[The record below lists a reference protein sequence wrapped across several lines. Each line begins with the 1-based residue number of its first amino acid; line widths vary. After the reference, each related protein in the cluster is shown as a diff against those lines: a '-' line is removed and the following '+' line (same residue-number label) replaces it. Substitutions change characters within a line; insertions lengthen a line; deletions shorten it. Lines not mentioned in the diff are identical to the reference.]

1 MKHFSRKRHVAKS
14 LTWRIVGTL
23 DTIFLAWL
31 ISGDIKIG
39 AAIGGA
45 EVITKLLLYYLHER
59 VWYRTNVFKSS
70 SSHVRHVLKTITW
83 RFIGTMDT
91 MFMGWLISG
100 NPIVGLKI
108 GGLELV
114 TKMGLYYLHER
125 IWHRNDFGLL
135 NVVAEMDQE
144 TSELELSN
152 SNVFNQNFSVHRSDR
167 NLKNRHNSL
176 MILFTGLSGSGKS
189 TIANKLEL
197 KLHDME
203 LQTYSLDGD
212 NLRLG
217 LNKDLGFSPEER
229 NENLRRIAEV
239 SKLMVDAGII
249 TIAAFV
255 SPMKE
260 DRELIKN
267 IVGAKNFIEIYV
279 NTSLEECERRDVK
292 GLYAKARNGEIS
304 NFTGISAHYEAP
316 ENPDIEIRTEETT
329 VDNAVEIILELLN
342 KKLVNE
348 DEKIL
353 SQFSR

>member
-1 MKHFSRKRHVAKS
+1 MKHFSRKRHVAKT

-23 DTIFLAWL
+23 DTILLAWL

-70 SSHVRHVLKTITW
+70 SSRVRHVLKTITW
-83 RFIGTMDT
+83 RLVGTMDT

-125 IWHRNDFGLL
+125 IWHRSDFGLL
-135 NVVAEMDQE
+135 EIATEMDQE
-144 TSELELSN
+144 TGDLELN
-152 SNVFNQNFSVHRSDR
+152 TSNVFNQNFSVHRSDR

-217 LNKDLGFSPEER
+217 LNKDLGFSPEDR
-229 NENLRRIAEV
+229 KENLRRIAEV

-249 TIAAFV
+249 TVAAFV

-279 NTSLEECERRDVK
+279 NTSLEECEKRDVK

-304 NFTGISAHYEAP
+304 NFTGISAPYEAP
-316 ENPDIEIRTEETT
+316 ENPTIEIKTEKTS
-329 VDNAVEIILELLN
+329 VDEAVEKIIKIIHEKLEMP
-342 KKLVNE
+342 NE
-348 DEKIL
+348 
-353 SQFSR
+353 